1 MTKNTLIKEGRREDI
16 LTKDP
21 EQFRVPSE
29 QEVDTPFHKKTNYKY
44 LNWVFDQYNKNEDY
58 SFEEL
63 SNIVERFDKISK
75 NLIKKDINQYK
86 DLDELLNIFKFYG
99 STKEEK
105 KSGKKVLLDTDD
117 FLVIRPLTR
126 EASCYYG
133 ANTKWCTSATAEG
146 KNKFEQYASTG
157 KLYYIISRKP
167 LDMKNWNK
175 VAIYVDDYYGGEV
188 FYDNLDVTMNKQQ
201 SEDYL
206 SFLDSDVIESIR
218 NDYSSDENQDKWR
231 NLKNVL
237 YNYPYVKF
245 KSNGHVIGMWGENDK
260 LNFIIDDD
268 EFFGIVDGNKVVF
281 YSQDKPI
288 VEEIKIDNF
297 LRSDLAQDAG
307 ISFKNLV
314 YLSFVNFLV
323 SFIKKIY

>member
-1 MTKNTLIKEGRREDI
+1 MRKIEFIKEGRREDI
-16 LTKDP
+16 LTKNRN
-21 EQFRVPSE
+21 QFRVPSE

-44 LNWVFDQYNKNEDY
+44 LSWVFDQYNKNEDY
-58 SFEEL
+58 TFDEL

-75 NLIKKDINQYK
+75 NLQKKDINKYK
-86 DLDELLNIFKFYG
+86 DLKELLDIFKFYG

-105 KSGKKVLLDTDD
+105 KAGKKVLYESDD

-126 EASCYYG
+126 DASCYYG

-175 VAIYVDDYYGGEV
+175 VAVYVDDYYGGEV
-188 FYDNLDVTMNKQQ
+188 FYDDLDVTLNKKQ

-206 SFLDSDVIESIR
+206 SFLPEGVIESIR
-218 NDYSSDENQDKWR
+218 DDYSSNESQDKWR

-288 VEEIKIDNF
+288 VEEIKIDDF
-297 LRSDLAQDAG
+297 LRSAVYRNVG
-307 ISFKNLV
+307 IPFKNLV

>member
-63 SNIVERFDKISK
+63 SNLVERFDKISK

-117 FLVIRPLTR
+117 FF
-126 EASCYYG
+126 G
-133 ANTKWCTSATAEG
+133 H
-146 KNKFEQYASTG
+146 STTH
-157 KLYYIISRKP
+157 P
-167 LDMKNWNK
+167 
-175 VAIYVDDYYGGEV
+175 
-188 FYDNLDVTMNKQQ
+188 
-201 SEDYL
+201 
-206 SFLDSDVIESIR
+206 
-218 NDYSSDENQDKWR
+218 
-231 NLKNVL
+231 
-237 YNYPYVKF
+237 
-245 KSNGHVIGMWGENDK
+245 
-260 LNFIIDDD
+260 
-268 EFFGIVDGNKVVF
+268 
-281 YSQDKPI
+281 
-288 VEEIKIDNF
+288 
-297 LRSDLAQDAG
+297 
-307 ISFKNLV
+307 
-314 YLSFVNFLV
+314 
-323 SFIKKIY
+323 